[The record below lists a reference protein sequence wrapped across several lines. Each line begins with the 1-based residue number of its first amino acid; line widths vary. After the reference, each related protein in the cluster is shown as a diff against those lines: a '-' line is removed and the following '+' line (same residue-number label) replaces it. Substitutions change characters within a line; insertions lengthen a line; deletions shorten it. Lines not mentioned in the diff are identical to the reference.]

1 MFIHFQ
7 ENVEK
12 VKAEICDSRHNEH
25 AAFAYVCDVSKI
37 DNIKVYVELKQKLL
51 LVECLTSDSA

>member
-1 MFIHFQ
+1 MLIHFQ

-37 DNIKVYVELKQKLL
+37 DNIKVHVYLELKQKLL
-51 LVECLTSDSA
+51 QKCM